1 LGFLAKGRY
10 DALVVRDRPDDP
22 AAVTV
27 ETRPITASTKLTVDP
42 ER

>member
-1 LGFLAKGRY
+1 LGFRGKGRY

-27 ETRPITASTKLTVDP
+27 EDPTDHGVDEAHGRP
-42 ER
+42 